1 MNISFRRKELKTAIQ
16 GLTKVIPRAS
26 TLPILRGVRFDIGGD
41 GTVTAE
47 ATDLEQ
53 CVRYLFT
60 EAEAEGRKPFVIGA
74 DHLRDLAKGAGND
87 LVEFRSEDAGHI
99 TLVNHI
105 GSQTVRQPV
114 AIMDADEW
122 PTSPA
127 EAETKPGEGFL
138 ETYRRLVPFASTDET
153 RYLLNGVYIEVA
165 GKVTFYG
172 RGPDDAQWTTLTL
185 DGTRYEG
192 ERSFV
197 GLNRFYVL
205 DALAAGFRTI
215 AITDELSPVVSR
227 DANGGTH
234 VLMPIRVTDPEDTG
248 EQAAV
253 PAQPEPPAE
262 ALPQG
267 KEPAAEDASEKPKRR
282 SKIMVEKNG
291 TTEQGT
297 ALDKLLTAVDTA
309 KGKLREAASSLAEVA
324 DAAKTAVK
332 EGKAQGGDLEKAR
345 TTLQKLQAISL

>member
-205 DALAAGFRTI
+205 DALAAGFRTV

-227 DANGGTH
+227 DAKGGTH
-234 VLMPIRVTDPEDTG
+234 VLMPIRMEDPAAAGALAAGEG
-248 EQAAV
+248 EQ
-253 PAQPEPPAE
+253 
-262 ALPQG
+262 
-267 KEPAAEDASEKPKRR
+267 PAAAPASTDVSVNRHPGSSEKKGSKRTMPKP
-282 SKIMVEKNG
+282 
-291 TTEQGT
+291 EQNKQT
-297 ALDKLLTAVDTA
+297 QPSALDRVITAYDIARA
-309 KGKLREAASSLAEVA
+309 KVREANQALSEVA
-324 DAAKTAVK
+324 SAIKDAVK
-332 EGKAQGGDLEKAR
+332 EDKQRRAEVESVRAGLA
-345 TTLQKLQAISL
+345 KLQQIKV